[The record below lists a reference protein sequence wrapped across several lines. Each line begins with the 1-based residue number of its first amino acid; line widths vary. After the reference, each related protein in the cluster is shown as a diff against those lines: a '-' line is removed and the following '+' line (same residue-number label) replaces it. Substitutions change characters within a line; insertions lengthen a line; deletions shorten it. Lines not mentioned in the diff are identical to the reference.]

1 MQKYTCSCNLFFKN
15 IRIPALGITSLASST
30 YSNKLPKHLRSVG
43 YLGMLV
49 LTARISTAQETITY
63 IKYLLLHA
71 IVYSIFMRNSLNIIS
86 AIIIMTN
93 DYHSMAY

>member
-1 MQKYTCSCNLFFKN
+1 
-15 IRIPALGITSLASST
+15 
-30 YSNKLPKHLRSVG
+30 
-43 YLGMLV
+43 MLL

-71 IVYSIFMRNSLNIIS
+71 IVYSTFMRNAFMRNLLNIIS

-93 DYHSMAY
+93 DHHSMAS